1 MAFKTTL
8 GSKEITMQIPTPT
21 TLAQDPELALL
32 SILTL
37 SLSPTEVFEDA
48 IEWIYSVWRQLP
60 PAEQDYF
67 DLVID
72 YIYAI

>member
-1 MAFKTTL
+1 MH
-8 GSKEITMQIPTPT
+8 IPSPT

-32 SILTL
+32 NILTL
-37 SLSPTEVFEDA
+37 ALSSAEVFEDA

-72 YIYAI
+72 YMTDLT